1 MDLTASQIEL
11 QIMGAL
17 TACGVPDA
25 SAADCAAVMVETDLR
40 GIDSHGIGMLP
51 TYLRELAAGSITAAP
66 DVRVVIDSPVL
77 AVVDGGGGLGHTP
90 GLLAMRL
97 AIEKARAV
105 GLAAVAVTNSRHYGA
120 AGYYADLAAAEGLIG
135 LSLTSAPNP
144 HLVPPFS
151 TQKALGT
158 NPIAFSA
165 PAGHNPPFALDI
177 ATTAVAYGKVA
188 VAQRRNQ
195 VLPEGWVYDEL
206 GAPTF
211 DADVAVESRRLAP
224 LGGTR
229 ITGGH
234 KGYGLAAMVE
244 ILCSLLPGVAGTGHF
259 FLVLDPQ
266 RFNPAGAFPQ
276 AMDTLIDRLHDLH
289 PIDPQQPVLVPGDP
303 ERATRAIRVRDG
315 VPVAALLV
323 EQIREACT
331 IAGAPFLLEPA

>member
-1 MDLTASQIEL
+1 MNLTSSQIEQ
-11 QIMGAL
+11 QIVRAL
-17 TACGVPDA
+17 TACGVPEA
-25 SAADCAAVMVETDLR
+25 NAADCAAVMVETDLR

-66 DVRVVIDSPVL
+66 DVRVIVDAPAL

-97 AIEKARAV
+97 AIEKARSL
-105 GLAAVAVTNSRHYGA
+105 GLAAVSVTNSRHYGA
-120 AGYYADLAAAEGLIG
+120 AGYYADRAAAEGLIG

-144 HLVPPFS
+144 HLVSPFS
-151 TQKALGT
+151 TEKALGT

-165 PAGHNPPFALDI
+165 PAGRNPPFALDI

-188 VAQRRNQ
+188 VAQRKHQ
-195 VLPEGWVYDEL
+195 VLPEGWVYDEF

-211 DADVAVESRRLAP
+211 DADTAVESKRLAP

-259 FLVLDPQ
+259 FLALDPQ
-266 RFNPAGAFPQ
+266 RFSPHGAFPG
-276 AMDTLIDRLHDLH
+276 AMDTLIDRLHGLH
-289 PIDPQQPVLVPGDP
+289 PIDPKQPVLVPGDP
-303 ERATRAIRVRDG
+303 ERATRAVRLHEG
-315 VPVAALLV
+315 IPVAALLV
-323 EQIREACT
+323 EQIREACA
-331 IAGAPFLLEPA
+331 IAGAPFLLGTA

>member
-1 MDLTASQIEL
+1 M
-11 QIMGAL
+11 
-17 TACGVPDA
+17 
-25 SAADCAAVMVETDLR
+25 AAAAWA
-40 GIDSHGIGMLP
+40 IP
-51 TYLRELAAGSITAAP
+51 
-66 DVRVVIDSPVL
+66 
-77 AVVDGGGGLGHTP
+77 P

-135 LSLTSAPNP
+135 PVADQRAPTHIWCRRSRPKRRSAPTRS
-144 HLVPPFS
+144 PFP
-151 TQKALGT
+151 LLPGT
-158 NPIAFSA
+158 T
-165 PAGHNPPFALDI
+165 PPFALDI